1 MVASRSKQRNQR
13 LMVDGQQENKVSKHE
28 LMSLCHPHVSKKDK
42 IMRSRSCFKKT
53 ADKRTEKSVRFATRQ
68 GTKRR
73 NVHCSVKFFEKEDQA
88 LLDSLFWTNDE
99 LYKTYN
105 DDRAKV
111 EEVEPLY
118 CKTLRMA
125 YDQSSEASTCDV
137 EIFVDFEDMALC
149 SQARGLERE
158 IFPVVRQ
165 FTKKHRFAV
174 LLFQDKLRDA
184 DVDMEDDQCLEL
196 LRIASEK
203 YSRPSRLVAMR
214 MGEFDSVDS
223 SNEENTNDQYDF
235 STNSENDPIDIHE
248 SRRQSF
254 YG

>member
-13 LMVDGQQENKVSKHE
+13 LMVDGQQENEVSKHE
-28 LMSLCHPHVSKKDK
+28 LMSSCPHVSKRNR
-42 IMRSRSCFKKT
+42 MRSRSCFKGA
-53 ADKRTEKSVRFATRQ
+53 ADNRTEKSVRFATRKS
-68 GTKRR
+68 TKRG
-73 NVHCSVKFFEKEDQA
+73 NVHCSVKIFEKEDQA
-88 LLDSLFWTNDE
+88 LLDSLFWTRDE
-99 LYKTYN
+99 LYETY
-105 DDRAKV
+105 DDERPKV

-118 CKTLRMA
+118 CKALRMA
-125 YDQSSEASTCDV
+125 YDQSSEATTSDV

-165 FTKKHRFAV
+165 ITRKHRRAV
-174 LLFQDKLRDA
+174 LLVQDKLRDA
-184 DVDMEDDQCLEL
+184 DADMEDDRYLEL
-196 LRIASEK
+196 LRNASQK

-223 SNEENTNDQYDF
+223 SDEENAYDP
-235 STNSENDPIDIHE
+235 SDSSAISENDPIDIHE
-248 SRRQSF
+248 SREQSF